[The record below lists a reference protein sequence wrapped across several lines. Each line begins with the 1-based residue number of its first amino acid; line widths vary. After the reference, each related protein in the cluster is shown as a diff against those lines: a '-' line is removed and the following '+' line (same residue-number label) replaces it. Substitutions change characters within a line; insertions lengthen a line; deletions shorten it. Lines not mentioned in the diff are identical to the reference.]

1 MRLLLHRLFGL
12 RPTLVAVVFSA
23 ALAAG
28 NPLLAQRADS
38 NIGLQGGHGGLVDS
52 ILATP
57 NRKTPV
63 LQDNIF
69 ATAPGAQ
76 QAAPVPQSNT
86 KAIGPPRIINRIF
99 PEAHQ

>member
-1 MRLLLHRLFGL
+1 L
-12 RPTLVAVVFSA
+12 RTTLIAVVLSA
-23 ALAAG
+23 ALATG
-28 NPLLAQRADS
+28 SPSRAQRADS
-38 NIGLQGGHGGLVDS
+38 NIGLEGGPGGLVDS
-52 ILATP
+52 VLATP

-76 QAAPVPQSNT
+76 QAAPLPQSNT
-86 KAIGPPRIINRIF
+86 EAIGTPRIINRTF